1 MAVWGPAVAEEL
13 RRDVR
18 LRAHVQGRQ
27 ESATANRHR
36 ARKATPDY
44 IGPTCGRFTYRL
56 TWPELVRLYRLT
68 LDTPARN
75 IQPRYNICATTN
87 IDTVIERDGRAASLS
102 LPETSRRG
110 RDVMAI
116 TKMRFCEASH
126 RGLAR
131 SRSMGANPLPVM
143 AAPAVIKENPAKAG
157 LSLGRNRRAWQ
168 PHMRYRSTSIT
179 ILSGSSPAAM

>member
-75 IQPRYNICATTN
+75 IRPRYNICATTK
-87 IDTVIERDGRAASLS
+87 IGTIVIYRQEVRPSLQQQ
-102 LPETSRRG
+102 TATT
-110 RDVMAI
+110 DVLKVI
-116 TKMRFCEASH
+116 
-126 RGLAR
+126 
-131 SRSMGANPLPVM
+131 SRSTFDLQ
-143 AAPAVIKENPAKAG
+143 AV
-157 LSLGRNRRAWQ
+157 LDTLLG
-168 PHMRYRSTSIT
+168 S
-179 ILSGSSPAAM
+179 

>member
-116 TKMRFCEASH
+116 TKMRFCEGSH

-143 AAPAVIKENPAKAG
+143 AAPAVIKENP
-157 LSLGRNRRAWQ
+157 
-168 PHMRYRSTSIT
+168 
-179 ILSGSSPAAM
+179 